1 MKHPLTTKR
10 LLSLCTAVTIA
21 ITACHAA
28 SPDSPADYL
37 SMAARADSLMVAADW
52 EEAAS
57 QLTATLRAYPANS
70 SNAML
75 FSNLGVCNRNL
86 RRFPEAL
93 ECFQIALVKAPS
105 STVVLTNRAKT
116 YMLMAEKQLALDDL
130 ETALRSD
137 TTLAEARTMRAM
149 LRLEKGDIKGADADF
164 RQLLDRIR
172 INAESTRPAHDASTA
187 YLDECHGIIL
197 AGAAR
202 AARLQGDNTRAYDL
216 YMESL
221 RNEPDADT
229 AVEAL
234 LYLLDTDEDLSE
246 TQKLIVE
253 QARRH
258 SRDGRIYLCMAALCK
273 KRYQTSEMEAN
284 KKIAKEYG
292 IDSQTIDNFLKNY

>member
-1 MKHPLTTKR
+1 MTITKR
-10 LLSLCTAVTIA
+10 LLTLCTALA
-21 ITACHAA
+21 AALLPCYAA
-28 SPDSPADYL
+28 SPASAGDYI

-116 YMLMAEKQLALDDL
+116 YLLMDEKALALDDL
-130 ETALRSD
+130 ETALKADS
-137 TTLAEARTMRAM
+137 TLAEARTMRAM
-149 LRLEKGDIKGADADF
+149 LRLEKGDIRGADDDF
-164 RQLLDRIR
+164 RHLLEQSAKNAGAPHADRDPS
-172 INAESTRPAHDASTA
+172 AT
-187 YLDECHGIIL
+187 YLEECHGIIL

-202 AARLQGDNTRAYDL
+202 TARLQGDSDRAAAL
-216 YMESL
+216 YMETL
-221 RNEPDADT
+221 RNQPDADT

-234 LYLLDTDEDLSE
+234 LYFLDTDKDLSE